1 LAAVVVKSGPE
12 AGRRVEL
19 DDEIAIGRQD
29 GDLVLED
36 PEVSRRHAVLRRT
49 GGSVVVE
56 DLESTNGTFVNGER
70 IRSPR
75 EVLPGDQV
83 RVGRTTFVIEP
94 DPRAD
99 DTFVSRPEEPVDQT
113 IVSLPLPPGQIPSA
127 KERPPREPRMDVED
141 ATRPLPSREPP
152 GTLEDATR
160 PLPPREHEAGG
171 RPTRSRKGW
180 LVWPSVVILAVVLAI
195 VAYARFVDRPT
206 EKDFASSVHE
216 VCAVVQ
222 RSDAGIDLSR
232 TPTSGELQRAL
243 NIRLQALGAMRV
255 LEPPEL
261 DAELSRFLAAFAKT
275 NASITAL
282 NRSIGSG
289 RNEVARARGTV
300 RENVRDE
307 RGLASTAGIGEC
319 GGLGFS

>member
-1 LAAVVVKSGPE
+1 VVKSGPE

-19 DDEIAIGRQD
+19 DVEIAIGRQD

-36 PEVSRRHAVLRRT
+36 PEVSRRHAVLRRS

-70 IRSPR
+70 ILSPR

-83 RVGRTTFVIEP
+83 RVGRTTLEIEP

-99 DTFVSRPEEPVDQT
+99 DTFVPQPDEQLDQT
-113 IVSLPLPPGQIPSA
+113 IVSLPLPPGPIPSVR
-127 KERPPREPRMDVED
+127 ERPSREPGTDFEDATQPLPSREPPRDLED
-141 ATRPLPSREPP
+141 ATRPLPSR
-152 GTLEDATR
+152 A
-160 PLPPREHEAGG
+160 HEGG
-171 RPTRSRKGW
+171 GQRTRSRKGW
-180 LVWPSVVILAVVLAI
+180 LVVWLWVVILAVILAVI
-195 VAYARFVDRPT
+195 AYGRFVDRPT
-206 EKDFASSVHE
+206 EKDFASSVHD

-222 RSDAGIDLSR
+222 RSEAGIDLSR
-232 TPTSGELQRAL
+232 TPTSGELLRAL

-261 DAELSRFLAAFAKT
+261 DAELSRFLSAFAET

-289 RNEVARARGTV
+289 KNEVARARGAV
-300 RENVRDE
+300 REDVRDE
-307 RGLASTAGIGEC
+307 RGLASKAGIGEC
-319 GGLGFS
+319 GGLGIG

>member
-1 LAAVVVKSGPE
+1 MVVKSGPE

-19 DDEIAIGRQD
+19 DVEMAIGRQD

-36 PEVSRRHAVLRRT
+36 PEVSRRHAVLRRS

-83 RVGRTTFVIEP
+83 RVGRTTFEIEP

-99 DTFVSRPEEPVDQT
+99 DTVVSRPEDGVDHT
-113 IVSLPLPPGQIPSA
+113 IVSLPLPPGRISSA
-127 KERPPREPRMDVED
+127 QEVPPREPRTDFQDGTQPLPSREPRTDLED
-141 ATRPLPSREPP
+141 ATRPLPSRAH
-152 GTLEDATR
+152 DAS
-160 PLPPREHEAGG
+160 G

-180 LVWPSVVILAVVLAI
+180 FVVWPWVVMLAAVLAL

-206 EKDFASSVHE
+206 ERDFASSVHD

-232 TPTSGELQRAL
+232 TPTSRELLSAL
-243 NIRLQALGAMRV
+243 KVRLRALGAMRV

-282 NRSIGSG
+282 NKSIASG
-289 RNEVARARGTV
+289 KNEVARARGTV

-307 RGLASTAGIGEC
+307 RGLASKAGIGEC
-319 GGLGFS
+319 GGLGIGY